1 METPLFKPIGTDVD
15 LLDTPSLVV
24 DVSILDQNIESMHSF
39 FRGVKANLRP
49 HVESHRC
56 PSIARK
62 QIADNDDSVE
72 GIAVSSLSQAEVFS
86 NAGFGDI
93 FITNMIVTPQKI
105 SRLCALARKTKVTVC
120 VDNKINVISLSQA
133 AFINQ
138 VNLNV
143 AIYINTGLIHYGVNP
158 GRQAIELAEE
168 ILSTQGLEFVGL
180 ISHSPKDTDGGQQF
194 DNESSRSHIQMVL
207 DTRSDFEKQGIDV
220 ASVSVGGTYNY
231 KIAGAMEGVTSVI
244 AGSYALMDQQHVG
257 CGLIFKPAAKIK
269 SIVTSIPEV
278 GTE

>member
-1 METPLFKPIGTDVD
+1 METPLFKPLGTDVD

-138 VNLNV
+138 VNLQRTASHTATNKAYLLNCLV
-143 AIYINTGLIHYGVNP
+143 ILRDKNNGLRRWQRFALPLSYSRIY
-158 GRQAIELAEE
+158 
-168 ILSTQGLEFVGL
+168 S
-180 ISHSPKDTDGGQQF
+180 
-194 DNESSRSHIQMVL
+194 
-207 DTRSDFEKQGIDV
+207 
-220 ASVSVGGTYNY
+220 
-231 KIAGAMEGVTSVI
+231 
-244 AGSYALMDQQHVG
+244 
-257 CGLIFKPAAKIK
+257 
-269 SIVTSIPEV
+269 
-278 GTE
+278 